1 MKYILLLISFLS
13 FAHTDAIAQLP
24 RPVWEYPAGGFC
36 KVAPATEGSTIALL
50 NGSSI
55 VILDANSGKKLHT
68 FYLPFEGRAL
78 ALSANG
84 EYVACSDAHKNMLFG
99 KIPELGKTIEWNDFG
114 KIAGARVHGN
124 LDKLVAL
131 DNGKVLLVSYEKTVL
146 RVSKNKIEILLDNNE
161 AYRCEGLS
169 QDARWAFCRTENEAK
184 EPFLVKLPP
193 DKEIIRPPASD
204 LVQLPP
210 LGVFKNFTPGG
221 RHIVMV
227 SKEGRMH
234 LVDPNNSQVVYAKN
248 SAALF
253 DYGAG
258 EYDNS
263 PNVCAV
269 DFSAAGNRLMILEGP
284 VEEIQYPQMERRW
297 RIGELILLDLAN
309 PEPRQIALA
318 DTMSHLEQVRF
329 SNNGKLVV
337 GTASLNGQWTVK
349 AWPHDT
355 LLARASPNTQSL
367 PKVILSNPAPELS
380 SPTAEYEVKACV
392 QLRPG
397 LSNVRVGILVNGE
410 SVHGTSNLKKD
421 GNCNIELNQKAQLI
435 PGITNSVQINASD
448 NVGMATYHQFVKCTA
463 PRTLPPKN
471 EQVGYAKMNLALI
484 HADDLNN
491 TNGYK
496 RFLESEGAAVTLVN
510 FSKILNYELD
520 NFDALLIW
528 REFDYPDD
536 YLFDKKT
543 YRLSQPNLEIKYED
557 IVRKIESTEK
567 PIVIIGSLKGLGLMP
582 KDYELVVNNW
592 IKVQSGIR
600 LKTKFQ
606 LPADGKLV
614 VCEKPMFHFCLT
626 AKTGKNDATY
636 QPLAAV
642 VDSKYKK
649 AEDASPIVRFKG
661 RYGLF
666 GLAAPIQLWTPEAK
680 DLLMAFLSSF
690 CEHCPRTNA
699 PDPERDLIVVS
710 GGASSKGQSTGI
722 TTQDFGTYHALLIA
736 VEDYADPN
744 VNKLDNPVRD
754 ATQLQKALLTYY
766 TFDAK
771 NVTLLKNPTKKEV
784 FTELTRLRSAVKSDD
799 NLLIFYAGHGY
810 WDADMEKGYWL
821 PADAEH
827 ALPTNWIANE
837 DVTGYIRA
845 IKSKHTL
852 LITDACFS
860 GGIFKTRDA
869 FTGQSAVEEV
879 YKLTSRKAITSGT
892 LTVVPDRSVFLQYLT
907 KKLEEN
913 KDKYLSE
920 EQLFSQFKTA
930 VINYSPGQVPQFGTI
945 QNTGD
950 EGGNF
955 IFIRK

>member
-1 MKYILLLISFLS
+1 M
-13 FAHTDAIAQLP
+13 
-24 RPVWEYPAGGFC
+24 
-36 KVAPATEGSTIALL
+36 L

-55 VILDANSGKKLHT
+55 AILDVATGKKLHT
-68 FYLPFEGRAL
+68 FYLPFEGREL

-99 KIPELGKTIEWNDFG
+99 KIPVPGKTIEWNDFG
-114 KIAGARVHGN
+114 KISGAKTHGN
-124 LDKLVAL
+124 LGKLVAL
-131 DNGKVLLVSYEKTVL
+131 DNGKVLAVSYEKTVL
-146 RVSKNKIEILLDNNE
+146 RVSKSKIEILLDKYNE
-161 AYRCEGLS
+161 AYRCEGIS
-169 QDARWAFCRTENEAK
+169 QDARWAFCRTENEKK

-193 DKEIIRPPASD
+193 DKEIVRPPTSD
-204 LVQLPP
+204 LVPLPQ

-221 RHIVMV
+221 RHVVMV

-234 LVDPNNSQVVYAKN
+234 LVDPNNGQVVYAKS

-253 DYGAG
+253 DYGVG

-263 PNVCAV
+263 ANVCAV
-269 DFSAAGNRLMILEGP
+269 DFSATSNRLMILEGP
-284 VEEIQYPQMERRW
+284 VEEVQYPQMERLW
-297 RIGELILLDLAN
+297 RIGELILLDLASH
-309 PEPRQIALA
+309 EPLRITLTDSSSQ
-318 DTMSHLEQVRF
+318 LEQVWF
-329 SNNGKLVV
+329 ANSGQFVV
-337 GTASLNGQWTVK
+337 GATSRAVQVWV
-349 AWPHDT
+349 HDS
-355 LLARASPNTQSL
+355 LLARASFHGLPLPKIVPGNSL
-367 PKVILSNPAPELS
+367 PEMSIS
-380 SPTAEYEVKACV
+380 TAEYEVKSCV
-392 QLRPG
+392 QLQAGP
-397 LSNVRVGILVNGE
+397 NVRVGILVNGE
-410 SVHGTSNLKKD
+410 SVHGASNLKKD
-421 GNCNIELNQKAQLI
+421 GNCNIELSQKAQLI
-435 PGITNSVQINASD
+435 PGIINSVQINASD

-463 PRTLPPKN
+463 PRVLPPKN

-536 YLFDKKT
+536 DLFDKKA

-557 IVRKIESTEK
+557 IVRKIENTEK
-567 PIVIIGSLKGLGLMP
+567 PIVIIGSLKGLGLLP
-582 KDYELVVNNW
+582 KDYELVANNW
-592 IKVQSGIR
+592 INVQSDTR
-600 LKTKFQ
+600 LKTKYQ
-606 LPADGKLV
+606 LPADGKV
-614 VCEKPMFHFCLT
+614 VVFEKPMHHFCLT
-626 AKTGKNDATY
+626 AKTEKNDATY
-636 QPLAAV
+636 QPLASV
-642 VDSKYKK
+642 LDSKYKK
-649 AEDASPIVRFKG
+649 NEDASPIVRFKR

-690 CEHCPRTNA
+690 CEHCPPTNA
-699 PDPERDLIVVS
+699 PDSERDLIVVPS
-710 GGASSKGQSTGI
+710 SSSKGQSAGI
-722 TTQDFGTYHALLIA
+722 ASQDFGTYHALLIA

-754 ATQLQKALLTYY
+754 ATQLQTALLTHY

-771 NVTLLKNPTKKEV
+771 NVTLLKNPTKKDV
-784 FTELTRLRSAVKSDD
+784 FTELTRLRMAVKSED

-821 PADAEH
+821 PTDAEH

-869 FTGQSAVEEV
+869 FTDQRAVEEV

-920 EQLFSQFKTA
+920 EQLFGQFKTA
-930 VINYSPGQVPQFGTI
+930 VINNSPGQVPQFGTI
-945 QNTGD
+945 LNTGD